1 MSSILIVDDEESICW
16 GLSRL
21 LSGEGHDVSVA
32 SSAEEALNRVPK
44 AKPDLVVLDVRLPG
58 MDGLTAMS
66 KFREVAG
73 PVPIVVITAFG
84 SLNTAV
90 AALSEGAFDYLPKPF
105 DLDQAAAVIHRA
117 LAMPEPGT
125 GLIEKINQPAST
137 DEELFGT
144 SPAMQEVFKR
154 IALVAPTDAA
164 VLISGESGTGKEL
177 VARAIYRHSS
187 RADSPMVPVN
197 LASLSP
203 TLVESE
209 LFGHVKG
216 AFTGATAT
224 RQGLLELANGA
235 TVFFDEAGDIPLS
248 VQVKLLRVLEQHEV
262 TPVGDTRPR
271 RTSFR
276 VVAATNRD
284 LRHECTEKRFRQDL
298 FFRLAVFEIH
308 LPPLRE
314 RREDIPALAELF
326 LRRSVGPYQ
335 PVPVLLTET
344 VRELCRRDWPGNV
357 RELRNAIEHGA
368 LMARGGAI
376 APEHLPPA
384 TKLGDHASAEP
395 MAELHQQVRSWTE
408 QQLTAA
414 YRTEDLYERFL
425 SATEPAL
432 FDTVLAATNQNRAQ
446 AATLLGI
453 HRATLRKKLSG
464 ESDSE

>member
-21 LSGEGHDVSVA
+21 LTGEGHRVSVA
-32 SSAEEALNRVPK
+32 SSAEEAFEKIPEAR
-44 AKPDLVVLDVRLPG
+44 PDLVVLDVRLPG
-58 MDGLTAMS
+58 MDGLSAMGTL
-66 KFREVAG
+66 RELAG

-90 AALSEGAFDYLPKPF
+90 SAIAEGAFDYLPKPF

-117 LAMPEPGT
+117 LASPAAEPEADESSAT
-125 GLIEKINQPAST
+125 SVV
-137 DEELFGT
+137 DEELFGV

-177 VARAIYRHSS
+177 VARAIHRHSR
-187 RADSPMVPVN
+187 RANAPLVPVN

-209 LFGHVKG
+209 LFGHVRG
-216 AFTGATAT
+216 AFTGAATA
-224 RQGLLELANGA
+224 RQGLLELADGA
-235 TVFFDEAGDIPLS
+235 TVFFDEAGDIPAN
-248 VQVKLLRVLEQHEV
+248 VQVKLLRVLEQQEV
-262 TPVGDTRPR
+262 TAVGDTRPR
-271 RTSFR
+271 RTHFR

-284 LRHECTEKRFRQDL
+284 LRQECAEGRFRQDL

-314 RREDIPALAELF
+314 RREDIPPLAELF
-326 LRRSVGPYQ
+326 LRRWAGTTKTLPR
-335 PVPVLLTET
+335 LLPET
-344 VRELCRRDWPGNV
+344 VAELCRRDWPGNV

-368 LMARGGAI
+368 LLARAGAI

-384 TKLGDHASAEP
+384 TALN
-395 MAELHQQVRSWTE
+395 HQAPRDVATALQADVRSWAE
-408 QQLTAA
+408 QQLA
-414 YRTEDLYERFL
+414 ESGQSGNLYEQFL
-425 SATEPAL
+425 SVTEPA
-432 FDTVLAATNQNRAQ
+432 AN
-446 AATLLGI
+446 LLGI
-453 HRATLRKKLSG
+453 HRATLRKKLNGQRDDVAG
-464 ESDSE
+464 E

>member
-21 LSGEGHDVSVA
+21 LGGEGHAVSIA
-32 SSAEEALNRVPK
+32 SSAEEALEKVPH
-44 AKPDLVVLDVRLPG
+44 ARPDLVVLDVRLPG

-66 KFREVAG
+66 KFREAAG

-90 AALSEGAFDYLPKPF
+90 AALNEGAFDYLPKPF

-117 LAMPEPGT
+117 LALPDYDTDIVHSAAAVPSDD
-125 GLIEKINQPAST
+125 GLY
-137 DEELFGT
+137 GT

-164 VLISGESGTGKEL
+164 VLIGGESGTGKEL
-177 VARAIYRHSS
+177 VARAIHRHSQ
-187 RADSPMVPVN
+187 RATACLVPVN

-216 AFTGATAT
+216 AFTGATAS

-248 VQVKLLRVLEQHEV
+248 VQVKLLRVLEQHEA

-284 LRHECTEKRFRQDL
+284 LRRECAEGRFRQDL
-298 FFRLAVFEIH
+298 FFRLAVFEIQ

-326 LRRSVGPYQ
+326 LRRWSNFGQGAPI
-335 PVPVLLTET
+335 LLAKT
-344 VRELCRRDWPGNV
+344 VQELCRRDWPGNV

-368 LMARGGAI
+368 LMARSGAI
-376 APEHLPPA
+376 APEHLPP
-384 TKLGDHASAEP
+384 TTGSGELTSADSAAMLP
-395 MAELHQQVRSWTE
+395 RHVREWTE
-408 QQLTAA
+408 QQLNGP
-414 YRTEDLYERFL
+414 EQSQDLYERFL
-425 SATEPAL
+425 NVAEPAL
-432 FDTVLAATNQNRAQ
+432 FDAVLAATNQNRAQ

-453 HRATLRKKLSG
+453 HRATLRKKLNG
-464 ESDSE
+464 DLDTD

>member
-21 LSGEGHDVSVA
+21 LGGEGHDVSVA
-32 SSAEEALNRVPK
+32 SSAEEALERVPET
-44 AKPDLVVLDVRLPG
+44 KPDLVVLDVRLPG

-66 KFREVAG
+66 RFREVAG

-90 AALSEGAFDYLPKPF
+90 AALNEGAFDYLPKPF

-117 LAMPEPGT
+117 LAIPERNDNSKENIG
-125 GLIEKINQPAST
+125 GAALA

-154 IALVAPTDAA
+154 IALVAPTDSP

-177 VARAIYRHSS
+177 VARAIHRHSA
-187 RADSPMVPVN
+187 RADAPLVPVN

-262 TPVGDTRPR
+262 TPVGETRPK
-271 RTSFR
+271 RTRFR
-276 VVAATNRD
+276 VVAATNRN
-284 LRHECTEKRFRQDL
+284 LRHHCAEGQFRQDL

-326 LRRSVGPYQ
+326 LQRSSGRNQ
-335 PVPVLLTET
+335 AVPRILADTM
-344 VRELCRRDWPGNV
+344 RELCRRDWPGNV

-376 APEHLPPA
+376 AIEHLPPA
-384 TKLGDHASAEP
+384 TKLGDPMSADP
-395 MAELHQQVRSWTE
+395 AGALHGHVRNWAE
-408 QQLTAA
+408 QQLAA
-414 YRTEDLYERFL
+414 ADQTTDLYEQFL
-425 SATEPAL
+425 NATEPAL
-432 FDTVLAATNQNRAQ
+432 FDAVLAATNKNRAQ
-446 AATLLGI
+446 AAALLGI

-464 ESDSE
+464 EADPD